1 MLNAEEKQITNGEGS
16 KKHGWFLQLHFS
28 RFSGFN
34 LIIIA
39 QNQSFLISGKIHL
52 KVTILKPSYSFEP
65 TPRLALA
72 ATDGIYGLDSHW
84 LLLQNHWFWLAVV
97 DSGAIRAST
106 AHGAWCYWRHLRP
119 WLLLALFAEPL
130 ILISRC
136 WFWRHSS
143 QHRAWRLAL
152 GATDGIYAHDSYWPF
167 YPNRWSWLGDIFLAF
182 INLDSYWLS
191 VRCWFWLAVF
201 VFNTERVGCS
211 VARLPSS
218 DVLRFGEWPQRG
230 YSQNI

>member
-28 RFSGFN
+28 WFSGFN

-65 TPRLALA
+65 TPRLALV

-130 ILISRC
+130 ILISYC

-143 QHRAWRLAL
+143 QHRAWRLVPLTAFTAITFI
-152 GATDGIYAHDSYWPF
+152 GSF
-167 YPNRWSWLGDIFLAF
+167 RWTVDPG
-182 INLDSYWLS
+182 
-191 VRCWFWLAVF
+191 
-201 VFNTERVGCS
+201 
-211 VARLPSS
+211 
-218 DVLRFGEWPQRG
+218 
-230 YSQNI
+230 

>member
-28 RFSGFN
+28 WFSGFN

-39 QNQSFLISGKIHL
+39 QNQSFLVSGKIHL

-65 TPRLALA
+65 TPCLALA

-119 WLLLALFAEPL
+119 WLLLALYAEPL
-130 ILISRC
+130 ILISYC
-136 WFWRHSS
+136 WFWCHSS
-143 QHRAWRLAL
+143 QHRAWRLVPLTAFTAMTFI
-152 GATDGIYAHDSYWPF
+152 GTF
-167 YPNRWSWLGDIFLAF
+167 RWTVDPG
-182 INLDSYWLS
+182 
-191 VRCWFWLAVF
+191 
-201 VFNTERVGCS
+201 
-211 VARLPSS
+211 
-218 DVLRFGEWPQRG
+218 
-230 YSQNI
+230 